1 MAIKGEVCT
10 QRENSCV
17 PGCAFV
23 CAHVRVSARIRA
35 HVCVKERCGAVR
47 NTSASLYVRQRTGG
61 GDALRCCAFFYF
73 FILIG
78 PLQRGSQRAE
88 LKTEALISNAGG
100 EMWTGTLKK
109 KKNTER
115 CGKRKRHTK

>member
-1 MAIKGEVCT
+1 MVSLVGVRLVHVKNELARDGLGLKKVKNAPLLWTQEDKTAVLMAIKGEVCT

-35 HVCVKERCGAVR
+35 HVCVKERGGAVR

-61 GDALRCCAFFYF
+61 GDALRCCAFFF
-73 FILIG
+73 FFFFL
-78 PLQRGSQRAE
+78 S
-88 LKTEALISNAGG
+88 
-100 EMWTGTLKK
+100 
-109 KKNTER
+109 
-115 CGKRKRHTK
+115 